1 MLISLNA
8 LLMHIKDKGYIV
20 NSIYKVCNIYRYSC
34 DAVYTETTMHS
45 IQNIYLDN
53 T

>member
-8 LLMHIKDKGYIV
+8 LLIHIKDKDYI
-20 NSIYKVCNIYRYSC
+20 YQVCSIYRYSYN
-34 DAVYTETTMHS
+34 VVFTYVHS
-45 IQNIYLDN
+45 IQNIYLDD